1 MEYLHSR
8 NPPIVHRDLKSLN
21 LLLAG
26 EDGPVKLCDFGL
38 VRCAAA
44 MRAIFFVVEPPNAR
58 AAAREEGMQ
67 CTPA

>member
-8 NPPIVHRDLKSLN
+8 SPPIVHRDLKSLN

-38 VRCAAA
+38 VRCAP
-44 MRAIFFVVEPPNAR
+44 MRVVLVFVESPNAR
-58 AAAREEGMQ
+58 AAARQESMQ
-67 CTPA
+67 CAPA

>member
-8 NPPIVHRDLKSLN
+8 SPPIVHRDLKSLN

-38 VRCAAA
+38 VRWAA
-44 MRAIFFVVEPPNAR
+44 MSIVFVFVESPNAR
-58 AAAREEGMQ
+58 AAAREEGM
-67 CTPA
+67 